1 MDDLDKYIEERKK
14 KVLSSKKTLIKVMS
28 NSK

>member
-1 MDDLDKYIEERKK
+1 MDDLDKYIEERKEK
-14 KVLSSKKTLIKVMS
+14 SPKFKKTLIKDMS